1 MQSSLTG
8 LAERL
13 VSSGLLTAHTAQ
25 TAQQSAQAAGLPF
38 LSYLLKQKT
47 LTPTVLALAA
57 AEEFG
62 LSFVDLNNFS
72 VEQMPTQR
80 LPLALLRRYRVLP
93 LAETEHYLQIAISDP
108 SNLQALDEIKFTV
121 GLAIQWVLVAD
132 DQLQAALTKLQGQQE
147 PTVSADFAEAESAQ
161 QAKQPAESIDTSDAP
176 LVHYV
181 QEILLMAISK
191 GASDLHFETYEKDYR
206 IRFRVD
212 GVLYIMA
219 RPPLNMAGRIAA
231 RLKVLAKLDVA
242 ERRLPQDGRFKI
254 QLDQRS
260 IDFRMSTCPTL
271 FGEKVVLRLL
281 DAAHDHFSMDQLG
294 LSISQQE
301 LLLAAL
307 KKPQG
312 MILVTGPTGSGKT
325 ATLYTALK
333 LLNTPDLNISTVE
346 DPIEINLPGINQ
358 VPVNLKVGLSFATA
372 LRAFLRQDPDIIM
385 VGEIRDL
392 ETAEIA
398 IKAAQTGHLVLST
411 VHTNSAA
418 DTLNRLLNMGVAA
431 FDAASALTLIIAQRL
446 CRRLC
451 HHCREL
457 EQLPQTALI
466 AEGFKEIDLE
476 NLMLYRAN
484 TAGCPHCTA
493 GYQGRIGL
501 YEILPIT
508 ATMARLIMAGSNALD
523 IAAKA
528 EQEGMLSLRQAG
540 LLQVQQG
547 STSLAELHRIISI

>member
-25 TAQQSAQAAGLPF
+25 TAQQSAQAAGLTF
-38 LSYLLKQKT
+38 LSYLLKHKI
-47 LTPTVLALAA
+47 VKAKALAQAA

-62 LSFVDLNNFS
+62 LPLVDLNNFS
-72 VEQMPTQR
+72 VEQMPTQG
-80 LPLALLRRYRVLP
+80 LPRSLLRRYRILP
-93 LAETEHYLQIAISDP
+93 LAESGQQLQIAISDP
-108 SNLQALDEIKFTV
+108 SDLQALDEIKFT
-121 GLAIQWVLVAD
+121 ADQSIQWVLVAD

-147 PTVSADFAEAESAQ
+147 PSLSVDFAETE
-161 QAKQPAESIDTSDAP
+161 PAELVESTDPSDAP
-176 LVHYV
+176 LVRYV

-212 GVLYIMA
+212 GVLYVMA
-219 RPPLNMAGRIAA
+219 TPPLNMAGRIAA

-281 DAAHDHFSMDQLG
+281 DAAHDHFAMDQLG
-294 LSISQQE
+294 LTISQQE

-418 DTLNRLLNMGVAA
+418 DTLNRLLNMGIAA

-451 HHCREL
+451 KACREL
-457 EQLPQTALI
+457 EQLPQAALI

-476 NLMLYRAN
+476 NLMLYRAS
-484 TAGCPHCTA
+484 TAGCQHCTA
-493 GYQGRIGL
+493 GYQGRVGL

-508 ATMARLIMAGSNALD
+508 PTMARLIMAGSNALD
-523 IAAKA
+523 IAAQAK
-528 EQEGMLSLRQAG
+528 QEGMLSLRQAG